1 MKLRPSSTGASNT
14 SLQEQVQFLQRQLD
28 EQAVFINEQV
38 DVINEQSILID
49 EKAQIIDK
57 KADVIGA
64 QKKRIAILE
73 EYLRLANQK
82 RFGASSEKN
91 LYQGELFN
99 EAELWVMVTA
109 MPVVR

>member
-1 MKLRPSSTGASNT
+1 MKLRPSSTGGSNT
-14 SLQEQVQFLQRQLD
+14 SLQEQVQLLQRQLD
-28 EQAVFINEQV
+28 EQATFINKQV
-38 DVINEQSILID
+38 DVINEQSGLLD

-91 LYQGELFN
+91 LFQGELFN
-99 EAELWVMVTA
+99 DCLLYTS
-109 MPVVR
+109 PSPRDS